1 MKFNQFSSNKIHFS
15 YFSLNP
21 LCHDSQRAP
30 LINSFSYFHSHPQQK
45 LYSIFHI
52 PKKKF
57 YFFLLSFPLLSL
69 LVTTTFLIFLFS
81 KIEKKNYD
89 EKYYFRT
96 LRLLRFFADWTKCE
110 TEWNWAT
117 QRVPNVCGWKV
128 KNIAMIHDLCKK
140 KRKKKLQLDLWAK
153 MNRFGSWW
161 RHR

>member
-21 LCHDSQRAP
+21 LCHDLPRAP
-30 LINSFSYFHSHPQQK
+30 LINNFSYFHSHPQQK

-81 KIEKKNYD
+81 KIEKKIMMRNIISALWGSYGFLPT
-89 EKYYFRT
+89 EQNAK
-96 LRLLRFFADWTKCE
+96 LNE
-110 TEWNWAT
+110 TE
-117 QRVPNVCGWKV
+117 RHREFRMCVDGKWKISQWSTTCV
-128 KNIAMIHDLCKK
+128 KK